1 MRGSR
6 EISLVPSLHR
16 ASTDSLLP
24 TNFALQLIKKSY
36 SLINPPPPPSC
47 PFFLHIPSSC
57 RTSPALPLSDG
68 VGRTGTFICL
78 HSQLERLKTEG
89 VVDFPP
95 GCQASRIQRPGL
107 VPDAVCSFSLHSL
120 LTGRHTL
127 ALSLVLKTYS
137 TLKQSAW
144 VTKFGA

>member
-1 MRGSR
+1 MSNSTCLAQ
-6 EISLVPSLHR
+6 SLR
-16 ASTDSLLP
+16 ASYIP
-24 TNFALQLIKKSY
+24 TNFALQLIKNRILS
-36 SLINPPPPPSC
+36 SPNPLLPAHP
-47 PFFLHIPSSC
+47 PFFPV
-57 RTSPALPLSDG
+57 LPLSDG

-89 VVDFPP
+89 VVDFL
-95 GCQASRIQRPGL
+95 QAVKASRIQRPGL

-120 LTGRHTL
+120 LMGHHTL